1 MPFSEPQL
9 SVVYAAELPLSGLAL
24 LELMRAVL
32 AKGVPFRFKA
42 RGWSM
47 APFIRDGDVITISPP
62 GGSLPGIGKVVA
74 FIRPEDGK
82 LVVHRIVGRQGA
94 AVLIQG
100 DNVTSLP
107 DGIVPQENL
116 LGRVMRIERDGRPI
130 WMGLGP
136 ERFLIAWFSR
146 LRFLIPMRFRLAL
159 ARKRYS

>member
-1 MPFSEPQL
+1 MQFDEPQL
-9 SVVYAAELPLSGLAL
+9 SVVYAAELPLSGFAL

-32 AKGVPFRFKA
+32 ARGVPFRFKA

-47 APFIRDGDVITISPP
+47 APFIRDGDVILVNPLQRD
-62 GGSLPGIGKVVA
+62 LPGIGAVVA

-116 LGRVMRIERDGRPI
+116 LGRVMRIDREGRSV

-136 ERFLIAWFSR
+136 ERFLIAWLSR
-146 LRFLIPMRFRLAL
+146 FRFLIPMRLRLAL
-159 ARKRYS
+159 VRKRYS